1 MRWVLRGQNKVRKVK
16 MIRKRKK
23 FEWPKKLWDKPRIL
37 DENKL
42 KLKYGLKNKREIWKT
57 DAKVKYFRNRGKNLI
72 TAEQDEQQI
81 FFDKLN
87 KIGLKIQTIADVLSM
102 EKEDLMKRRLATVV
116 YKKGLADTPRQA
128 RQMIVHKRV
137 LVGGNVVNIPSYL
150 VKVEEE
156 KNIILKK
163 KIKKVEG
170 VVKEKTKE
178 TSVEEISGKNKPNN
192 VEAENSETEKGEV
205 ENA

>member
-1 MRWVLRGQNKVRKVK
+1 

-42 KLKYGLKNKREIWKT
+42 KLKYGLKNKKEIWKT
-57 DAKVKYFRNRGKNLI
+57 DAKVKYFRNRAKSLI
-72 TAEQDEQQI
+72 TAEQDEQQV

-87 KIGLKIQTIADVLSM
+87 KIGLNIQTIADVLSM
-102 EKEDLMKRRLATVV
+102 DKEDLMRRRLASVV
-116 YKKGLADTPRQA
+116 CSKGLADTPRQA

-137 LVGGNVVNIPSYL
+137 LIGGNVVNIPSYL
-150 VKVEEE
+150 VKIEEE
-156 KNIILKK
+156 KNIIIKK
-163 KIKKVEG
+163 KVRGVKPVEEKVEE
-170 VVKEKTKE
+170 VPQEEV
-178 TSVEEISGKNKPNN
+178 VEEPVGNETKN
-192 VEAENSETEKGEV
+192 GEI

>member
-1 MRWVLRGQNKVRKVK
+1 MLRGQNKVRKVK

>member
-1 MRWVLRGQNKVRKVK
+1 

-42 KLKYGLKNKREIWKT
+42 KLKYGLKNKKEIWKT
-57 DAKVKYFRNRGKNLI
+57 DAKVKYFRNRAKSLI
-72 TAEQDEQQI
+72 TAEQDEQQV

-87 KIGLKIQTIADVLSM
+87 KIGLNIQTIADVLSM
-102 EKEDLMKRRLATVV
+102 DKEDLMRRRLASVV
-116 YKKGLADTPRQA
+116 CSKGLADTPRQA

-137 LVGGNVVNIPSYL
+137 LIGGNVVNIPSYL
-150 VKVEEE
+150 VKIEEE
-156 KNIILKK
+156 KNIIIKK
-163 KIKKVEG
+163 KVKKVKP
-170 VVKEKTKE
+170 VEKVPQE
-178 TSVEEISGKNKPNN
+178 EVVEEPVGNETKN
-192 VEAENSETEKGEV
+192 GEI

>member
-1 MRWVLRGQNKVRKVK
+1 

>member
-1 MRWVLRGQNKVRKVK
+1 

-42 KLKYGLKNKREIWKT
+42 KLKYGLKNKKEIWKT
-57 DAKVKYFRNRGKNLI
+57 DAKVKYFRNRAKSLI
-72 TAEQDEQQI
+72 TAEAEEQQI

-87 KIGLKIQTIADVLSM
+87 RVGLNIKTVADVLSLD
-102 EKEDLMKRRLATVV
+102 KEDLMKRRLASIVCE
-116 YKKGLADTPRQA
+116 KGLADTPKQA
-128 RQMIVHKRV
+128 RQMIVHKRI

-163 KIKKVEG
+163 KVKKVKPVEG
-170 VVKEKTKE
+170 P
-178 TSVEEISGKNKPNN
+178 VEEVSEKSESSEI
-192 VEAENSETEKGEV
+192 VEEKVETKTEEGEI

>member
-1 MRWVLRGQNKVRKVK
+1 

-23 FEWPKKLWDKPRIL
+23 FELPKKLWDKPRIL

-42 KLKYGLKNKREIWKT
+42 KLKYGLKNKKEIWKT
-57 DAKVKYFRNRGKNLI
+57 DAKVKYFRNRAKILI
-72 TAEQDEQQI
+72 TANPEEQQV

-87 KIGLKIQTIADVLSM
+87 KIGLGIKTIADVLSLD
-102 EKEDLMKRRLATVV
+102 KEDLMKRRLVSVV
-116 YKKGLADTPRQA
+116 CNNGLADTPKQA

-137 LVGGNVVNIPSYL
+137 LVAGNVVNIPSYL

-156 KNIILKK
+156 KNIIIKK
-163 KIKKVEG
+163 KIKKIKPVEDVPQEETDEKG
-170 VVKEKTKE
+170 GSSEVIEESVK
-178 TSVEEISGKNKPNN
+178 N
-192 VEAENSETEKGEV
+192 ETENGEI